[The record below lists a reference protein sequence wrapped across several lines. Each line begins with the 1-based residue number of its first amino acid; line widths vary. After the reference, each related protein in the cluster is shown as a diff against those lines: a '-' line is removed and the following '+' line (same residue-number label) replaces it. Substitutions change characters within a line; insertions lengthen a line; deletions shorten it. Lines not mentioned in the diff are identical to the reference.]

1 MQRNGFFAHSEA
13 LLLAML
19 ADSDEEIRTQAV
31 ETILEIRSKAS
42 SGGQLPSCSIE
53 GDCLDEHDDDDEEE
67 VQEGDEEDHDDEEV
81 EEGEADD
88 AFTWEPSERN
98 AILTANVRKYLVPKI
113 NFDATSYTQLIDLQR
128 AGITEPPLTLDLSDT
143 QISAFKTTPFEVPN
157 YPCHTQAVE
166 RAVRLV
172 SQASSK
178 VVGQK
183 ARDGY
188 IRQRIRARKELKKFA
203 TKQDFFPKIEAY
215 SRSD

>member
-1 MQRNGFFAHSEA
+1 MGA
-13 LLLAML
+13 
-19 ADSDEEIRTQAV
+19 IR
-31 ETILEIRSKAS
+31 E
-42 SGGQLPSCSIE
+42 
-53 GDCLDEHDDDDEEE
+53 
-67 VQEGDEEDHDDEEV
+67 
-81 EEGEADD
+81 
-88 AFTWEPSERN
+88 
-98 AILTANVRKYLVPKI
+98 TANVRKYLVPKI